1 LSYALK
7 GAVTAFAHNDLTAQ
21 IVTLKTQV
29 NAMVHAA
36 FKLNTD
42 KIVLIEEAAKDPY
55 GTV

>member
-7 GAVTAFAHNDLTAQ
+7 GAVTAFAHNDLTTL

-29 NAMVHAA
+29 TAMVHAA

-42 KIVLIEEAAKDPY
+42 KIVLIEEATKDPY